1 MAQVVRYANCV
12 HCNRLSR
19 DERIHAPDLPAGLF
33 EVTLDGERL
42 PRRSLVKGQ
51 DARAPQ

>member
-1 MAQVVRYANCV
+1 MAQVVRHANRV
-12 HCNRLSR
+12 HCNRLSCN
-19 DERIHAPDLPAGLF
+19 ERIHAPDLPAGLP
-33 EVTLDGERL
+33 ETTLDGERL